1 MREPKTFLI
10 LKFRSL
16 TTRSKKKF
24 NNSKQGTCFMA
35 LSKDQKDQVVSDVTD
50 LLKDSKMTVVAAYQG
65 TTVKA
70 IQQLRRQARDNGTQ
84 VRVVKNR
91 LVIKALQQNDNLK
104 DADTSALTGQL
115 LYAFNS
121 EDEVAPASAL
131 ADFAKQNPTIVF
143 VGAFSA
149 EGKFISAEDVTALAA
164 LPSKEQLIAQVIATL
179 QSPVNDV
186 TNALSGNLH
195 ALLDGVEA
203 KAS

>member
-1 MREPKTFLI
+1 
-10 LKFRSL
+10 
-16 TTRSKKKF
+16 
-24 NNSKQGTCFMA
+24 MA
-35 LSKDQKDQVVSDVTD
+35 LTKDQKNQVVSEVADF
-50 LLKDSKMTVVAAYQG
+50 LASSKMTVVAAYPG

-70 IQQLRRQARDNGTQ
+70 IQQLRRDARENGTQ
-84 VRVVKNR
+84 VRVIKNR

-104 DADTSALTGQL
+104 DVDVSALNGQL

-121 EDEVAPASAL
+121 EDEVAPAQAL
-131 ADFAKQNPTIVF
+131 ANFAKTNPSIVF
-143 VGAFSA
+143 VGAISA
-149 EGKFISAEDVTALAA
+149 EGKFLNADEVKALAT
-164 LPSKEQLIAQVIATL
+164 LPGKEQLIAQVLATL